1 MYNHYDNIISFRR
14 TGMNDV
20 LGVLSAFMMSHPIG
34 LTVFLIFLG
43 VGLAGGCFLIYKMVA
58 PCGILEYLRD
68 VRANC
73 PCLHT
78 YSTVNNNPPGANPN
92 ATFHTRNPD
101 DDLPE
106 ADSDPTCN
114 VNIVGNPPVEG
125 QAGSSTDV

>member
-1 MYNHYDNIISFRR
+1 M
-14 TGMNDV
+14 
-20 LGVLSAFMMSHPIG
+20 
-34 LTVFLIFLG
+34 
-43 VGLAGGCFLIYKMVA
+43 YKMVA

-106 ADSDPTCN
+106 ANSDPTCN

>member
-106 ADSDPTCN
+106 ANSDPTCN
-114 VNIVGNPPVEG
+114 VNVVGNPPVEG

>member
-1 MYNHYDNIISFRR
+1 
-14 TGMNDV
+14 MNDV

-43 VGLAGGCFLIYKMVA
+43 FGLAGGCFLIYKMVA

-68 VRANC
+68 VKANC

-78 YSTVNNNPPGANPN
+78 YSTVANNPPAANPN

-101 DDLPE
+101 DDLSE
-106 ADSDPTCN
+106 ANSDPTCN
-114 VNIVGNPPVEG
+114 VNVVGNPPVEG

>member
-1 MYNHYDNIISFRR
+1 
-14 TGMNDV
+14 MNDV

-68 VRANC
+68 MRANC

>member
-20 LGVLSAFMMSHPIG
+20 LGVLSAYMMSHPIG
-34 LTVFLIFLG
+34 LTIFLIILG
-43 VGLAGGCFLIYKMVA
+43 FGLAGGCFLVYKMVA

-68 VRANC
+68 VKANC

-78 YSTVNNNPPGANPN
+78 YSTVTNNPPAANPN

-114 VNIVGNPPVEG
+114 VNVVGNPPVEG

>member
-58 PCGILEYLRD
+58 PCGILEYVRD
-68 VRANC
+68 VKANC

>member
-106 ADSDPTCN
+106 ANSDPTCN